1 MDLDIRV
8 RVFIL
13 RWVDCLLFWTAEIYL
28 LHDVRRWK
36 KLQSDDLGA
45 NRNEDVTIL
54 LLLSRYLFPKPSPR
68 HEVTI
73 SHIQEYDRSY
83 FEVIVEYFS

>member
-13 RWVDCLLFWTAEIYL
+13 RWVDCLLFWTAEVYF

-36 KLQSDDLGA
+36 KLKSVDLGA

-73 SHIQEYDRSY
+73 SRIQEYDL

>member
-13 RWVDCLLFWTAEIYL
+13 RWVDCLLFWTAEVYF

-36 KLQSDDLGA
+36 KLKSDDLGA

-54 LLLSRYLFPKPSPR
+54 LLLSRYLFLKPSPR

-73 SHIQEYDRSY
+73 SHIQEYDLSY

>member
-13 RWVDCLLFWTAEIYL
+13 RWVDCLLFWTAEVYL
-28 LHDVRRWK
+28 SHDVRRWK
-36 KLQSDDLGA
+36 KLISDDLGA

-54 LLLSRYLFPKPSPR
+54 LLISRYLFPKLSP
-68 HEVTI
+68 T
-73 SHIQEYDRSY
+73 
-83 FEVIVEYFS
+83 

>member
-13 RWVDCLLFWTAEIYL
+13 HWVDCLLFWTAEVYL

-36 KLQSDDLGA
+36 KLKSDDLGA
-45 NRNEDVTIL
+45 IETRTSRFFSCYLGIYFLNRVQDMRL
-54 LLLSRYLFPKPSPR
+54 QL
-68 HEVTI
+68 
-73 SHIQEYDRSY
+73 
-83 FEVIVEYFS
+83 VIFRNMTVATLK